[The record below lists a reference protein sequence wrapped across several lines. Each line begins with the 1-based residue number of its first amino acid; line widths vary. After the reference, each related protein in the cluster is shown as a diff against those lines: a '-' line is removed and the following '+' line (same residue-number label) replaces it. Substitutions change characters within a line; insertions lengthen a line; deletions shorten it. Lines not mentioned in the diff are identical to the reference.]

1 MELIA
6 IGVQDHTN
14 AVRDRLSSK
23 VRMLCEKGIELDMT
37 ERSAGPLTFLC
48 LNLRDASRG
57 VPAGQRDLVRYHV
70 ASALAD
76 AIVFDVAKGF
86 VARVVRRRYPYFDPS
101 EQERIVACA
110 AAALGGR
117 GTDGKMGAETADRDR
132 PEEPRALVR
141 RRNEVLFKVLDYL
154 DTASCIVLDGFV
166 RFRLKGFVE
175 ELLESAD
182 AAVDDYMIEREYNEF
197 IRLLKYFVDVQEPRI
212 DEVHVVSRPGG
223 LFRLLD
229 RAGKVVD
236 NDYLEGVSPDLVDI
250 DVDYEDLLISALIS
264 VSPRKIV
271 LHLGRSAGVT
281 DTIQRLFEGRV
292 SVCPG
297 CRLCEGHQA
306 RAHVPA
312 SGRGDQN

>member
-14 AVRDRLSSK
+14 AVRDRLVSK

-48 LNLRDASRG
+48 LNLRDVNRG
-57 VPAGQRDLVRYHV
+57 IPAGQRDLVRYYV

-86 VARVVRRRYPYFDPS
+86 VARVVRERYPYFDCS
-101 EQERIVACA
+101 EQEKIVACA
-110 AAALGGR
+110 AAALAGR
-117 GTDGKMGAETADRDR
+117 GADGDRGVAGADRDR
-132 PEEPRALVR
+132 LDEARVLVR

-154 DTASCIVLDGFV
+154 DTASCLVLDGFV
-166 RFRLKGFVE
+166 RFRLKWFVE
-175 ELLESAD
+175 ELREAAD

-212 DEVHVVSRPGG
+212 DEVHVVTRPGG

-229 RAGKVVD
+229 SAGKVVD
-236 NDYLEGVSPDLVDI
+236 NDYLEGVAPDLVDVE
-250 DVDYEDLLISALIS
+250 VDYEDLLISALIS

-271 LHLGRSAGVT
+271 LHLGRGEGVG
-281 DTIQRLFEGRV
+281 DTIRRVFEGRV

-306 RAHVPA
+306 RAHVPV
-312 SGRGDQN
+312 SGHSDQN